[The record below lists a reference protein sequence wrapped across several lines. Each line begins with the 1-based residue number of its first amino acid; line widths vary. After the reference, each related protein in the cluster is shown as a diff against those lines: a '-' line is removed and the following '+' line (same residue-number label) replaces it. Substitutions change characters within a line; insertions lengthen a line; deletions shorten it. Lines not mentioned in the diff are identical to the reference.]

1 VPITNILVIGASA
14 GGIAALRLLLSKLG
28 ADIPAAVFVVVHTA
42 PDGPGLLSTVLGRG
56 TPLTVLTAEDGTAMR
71 NGYVYVAPPDYHLL
85 VEGRHVR
92 LSHGPKEHRFRPSV
106 DALFRTAAAHFGART
121 IGVVLSGHMADGTH
135 GLTLIKQAGG
145 VTIAQDPDEAE
156 VPSMPLHA
164 MRQGVDYVLPV
175 QEMARV
181 IMGLLMNRDGRE
193 DVPRKRVRLQAP
205 SPEKPEPDALRGGG
219 FNGPPS
225 PFTCP
230 DCGGT
235 LWEIKEGELVRYQ
248 CHVGHGFNSDSL
260 REGMNGKL
268 EETLWSAVRA
278 IEESIA
284 LRTRMREQATHR
296 RLTGLVSALD
306 AEIGTL
312 TSRAHALRELL
323 LEQHQSRPP
332 KKATARARS
341 QRKRRA
347 HG

>member
-1 VPITNILVIGASA
+1 MSDIVVVGASA
-14 GGIAALRLLLSKLG
+14 GGVGAVRLLLSRLRP
-28 ADIPAAVFVVVHTA
+28 DIPAAVFVVVHTA
-42 PDGPGLLSTVLGRG
+42 ADGPGLLPAVLGRG
-56 TPLTVLTAEDGTAMR
+56 TPLTVVTAEDGAVIR
-71 NGYVYVAPPDYHLL
+71 SGYVYVAPPDYHLL
-85 VEGRHVR
+85 VDGRHVR

-106 DALFRTAAAHFGART
+106 DALFRTAAAHYGPRT

-135 GLTLIKQAGG
+135 GLTQIKDAGG
-145 VTIAQDPDEAE
+145 VTIVQDPDEAE

-181 IMGLLMNRDGRE
+181 ITGLLMNRDGR
-193 DVPRKRVRLQAP
+193 DAGPRKPVKPPEAP

-219 FNGPPS
+219 LNGPPS

-235 LWEIKEGELVRYQ
+235 LWEIKDGELVRYQ

-260 REGMNGKL
+260 RAGMDGKL

-306 AEIGTL
+306 TEIGSL
-312 TSRAHALRELL
+312 TSRVHALRELL
-323 LEQHQSRPP
+323 LQQHQSRPP
-332 KKATARARS
+332 RKVQPRNTS